1 MTAKLRVRLTPR
13 GGADR
18 IDAIETDADGLTLV
32 RARVRAAPVDG
43 QANAS
48 LEVLLA
54 KALKL
59 PRSSVRVARG
69 ASARIKTVEI
79 DGLEPGDCVAGLT
92 LSRAGADD

>member
-48 LEVLLA
+48 LEILLA
-54 KALKL
+54 RSLKL

-69 ASARIKTVEI
+69 ASARMKTVEI
-79 DGLEPGDCVAGLT
+79 NGLEPEDCAARLA
-92 LSRAGADD
+92 LSCAGADG